1 MSWSEILTSTIGMAR
16 IRVILAL
23 AVVVLWTL
31 PAQGQTQSFENVRDV
46 RAERQSTQDELK
58 SLEDQI
64 ANYEQE
70 LDRARKEEA
79 SALQR
84 LEDIDREIAV
94 RQELVNT
101 YTKRNRQLQ
110 TEEKEIE
117 GALAAVES
125 DIGSLKEDYERRVI
139 HAYKHGRAAYLAM
152 ILAAG
157 SLDRILARVRYLR
170 RFTQQRRSR
179 VVEIQKSA
187 GSLDKRHEALQEAI
201 QKNRELAAK
210 GANERAR
217 LAALRGDRDAIV
229 REAQAQR
236 TEIEG
241 ELKKRR
247 SEAEALSARITELV
261 TAESER
267 VKEMTEGNPIA
278 AAELAE
284 IAAGFDA
291 KKGALPWPVS
301 GAVTE
306 PFGTRV
312 HPVYKT
318 QTLNPGI
325 EIATKPAA
333 VVRAIYDGQVS
344 RIFFLPGYGT
354 CVTIRH
360 GNYTS
365 LYANFSSVRV
375 ENSQRVAAGQIIGE
389 AGTDSE
395 PRQAA
400 LFFAL
405 FSQTGQA
412 VDPAAWLKPKE

>member
-1 MSWSEILTSTIGMAR
+1 MAR

-23 AVVVLWTL
+23 AVVVVWTL

-64 ANYEQE
+64 AGYEQE

-79 SALQR
+79 SALER

-170 RFTQQRRSR
+170 RFTQQRRAR
-179 VVEIQKSA
+179 VTEIQKSA

-210 GANERAR
+210 GASERAH
-217 LAALRGDRDAIV
+217 LAALRADRDAIV
-229 REAQAQR
+229 RETQAQR
-236 TEIEG
+236 TEIEE

-306 PFGTRV
+306 PFG
-312 HPVYKT
+312 
-318 QTLNPGI
+318 
-325 EIATKPAA
+325 
-333 VVRAIYDGQVS
+333 
-344 RIFFLPGYGT
+344 
-354 CVTIRH
+354 
-360 GNYTS
+360 
-365 LYANFSSVRV
+365 
-375 ENSQRVAAGQIIGE
+375 
-389 AGTDSE
+389 
-395 PRQAA
+395 
-400 LFFAL
+400 
-405 FSQTGQA
+405 
-412 VDPAAWLKPKE
+412 